1 MTVPVYVPL
10 GWLVVIL
17 TPYQTVVDWS
27 VVAVVCVRM
36 IFGEPVVGMP
46 DQVYELVVVLDS
58 IPDPLP
64 KPPILGT
71 L

>member
-27 VVAVVCVRM
+27 VVAVVCVRI
-36 IFGEPVVGMP
+36 IFGELVVGMP
-46 DQVYELVVVLDS
+46 DHVYELVVDRV
-58 IPDPLP
+58 
-64 KPPILGT
+64 
-71 L
+71 